1 MVLSLPVTGLSL
13 LCPLSFPFPTLPVED
28 SGSAGVISVPTA
40 PSGRAWHRGA
50 PVLSGEKGKKWVDG
64 AKNAVGRSK
73 PGGLASG
80 SGAPTGL
87 DGLGT
92 MGEDDQG
99 GHEAG
104 S

>member
-1 MVLSLPVTGLSL
+1 M
-13 LCPLSFPFPTLPVED
+13 
-28 SGSAGVISVPTA
+28 
-40 PSGRAWHRGA
+40 
-50 PVLSGEKGKKWVDG
+50 LSGEKGKKWVDG
-64 AKNAVGRSK
+64 AKNAEAVGRSK